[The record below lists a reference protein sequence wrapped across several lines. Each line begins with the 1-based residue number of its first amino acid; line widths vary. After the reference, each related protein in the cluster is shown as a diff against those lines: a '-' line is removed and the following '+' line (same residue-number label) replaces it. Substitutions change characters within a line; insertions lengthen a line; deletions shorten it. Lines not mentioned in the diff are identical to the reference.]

1 MRKMKKTLTFVF
13 VILIAGLYVHAEMK
27 IGVIDP
33 QKVVQNTTRGKEV
46 MKKLENLGKAKQKTI
61 TDMRNEIK
69 GLEKELLSPA
79 LNNEARQNKTVL
91 LQDKQTK
98 LKRLIEDSRRDF
110 QVQYQKE
117 MAKLRDQ
124 IMPVIAEIGKTQ
136 NFSIILDITT
146 SGISYFDKT
155 IDITELVI
163 KAFNSKSGKK

>member
-1 MRKMKKTLTFVF
+1 MKKTLTFVF

-79 LNNEARQNKTVL
+79 LNNHL
-91 LQDKQTK
+91 
-98 LKRLIEDSRRDF
+98 
-110 QVQYQKE
+110 
-117 MAKLRDQ
+117 
-124 IMPVIAEIGKTQ
+124 G
-136 NFSIILDITT
+136 NFIL
-146 SGISYFDKT
+146 
-155 IDITELVI
+155 
-163 KAFNSKSGKK
+163 

>member
-1 MRKMKKTLTFVF
+1 MLIRLSYIVVF
-13 VILIAGLYVHAEMK
+13 
-27 IGVIDP
+27 
-33 QKVVQNTTRGKEV
+33 
-46 MKKLENLGKAKQKTI
+46 
-61 TDMRNEIK
+61 
-69 GLEKELLSPA
+69 
-79 LNNEARQNKTVL
+79 TV
-91 LQDKQTK
+91 KQTK

-124 IMPVIAEIGKTQ
+124 IMPVIAEIGKAQ

-163 KAFNSKSGKK
+163 KAFNAKSGKK